1 MNNLSK
7 PFKLSDLIALQSEN
21 QTAQANL
28 KTVTEIK
35 LPEPLPA
42 FRVKQVPPRYRLVVD
57 GVEHLWTGRGRIPVE
72 YQKYTIKHGYKGR
85 DYLQALLIEGVQ
97 P

>member
-1 MNNLSK
+1 
-7 PFKLSDLIALQSEN
+7 
-21 QTAQANL
+21 
-28 KTVTEIK
+28 
-35 LPEPLPA
+35 
-42 FRVKQVPPRYRLVVD
+42 VD

-97 P
+97 L